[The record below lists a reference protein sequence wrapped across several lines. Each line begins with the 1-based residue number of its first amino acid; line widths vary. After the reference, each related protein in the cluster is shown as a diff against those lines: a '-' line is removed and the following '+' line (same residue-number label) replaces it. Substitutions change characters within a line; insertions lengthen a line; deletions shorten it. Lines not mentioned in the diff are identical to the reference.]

1 MHPVS
6 DFLEELRWRGLIAQT
21 TDEQAL
27 AGALD
32 AGPVTVY
39 AGFDPTAASL
49 HAGSLVPL
57 LTLRRF
63 QRAGHRPIV
72 LAGGATG
79 LIGDPS
85 GRSSERMLNTP
96 ERVRELVEALRPQ
109 LERFVEFEDA
119 TDKAGRALH
128 PAVLANNLDWTASV
142 SALDFLRDVGKHFP
156 VTQML
161 ARESVA
167 GRIAAGGISYTEFS
181 YQLLQAND
189 YLQLYRDQGCRLQ
202 IGGNDQ
208 WGNITAGLDLIRRV
222 TANDGGP
229 AHALTVPLLINASG
243 EKFGKSTGGGS
254 VWLDPS
260 LTSPY
265 AWFQFWFNVDDRDVV
280 ARLKT
285 FTFLDRKEIE
295 ELEVQVSERPAAR
308 SALRRLA
315 EEMTT
320 LVHGAEETAAVT
332 AASQALFGRGELRD
346 LPVDT
351 LSAALTEAGLHRL
364 SGELPSAAMLLQA
377 AGLAGSLSEARRT
390 VREGGA
396 YINNKKV
403 TDADAPPTASD
414 LLHGRWLVLRRGKRT
429 VAGVESVG

>member
-1 MHPVS
+1 MLPVS
-6 DFLEELRWRGLIAQT
+6 DFLDELRWRGLIAQT

-27 AGALD
+27 STALD
-32 AGPVTVY
+32 NAPLTVY

-49 HAGSLVPL
+49 HAGHLVPL

-63 QRAGHRPIV
+63 QQAGHRPIV

-85 GRSSERMLNTP
+85 GRSTERVLNTP

-109 LERFVEFEDA
+109 LAKFVDFEDS
-119 TDKAGRALH
+119 TTSDGRTVHAG
-128 PAVLANNLDWTASV
+128 VLANNLDWTASI

-167 GRIAAGGISYTEFS
+167 ARINSGGLSYTEFS

-208 WGNITAGLDLIRRV
+208 WGNITAGLDYIRRV
-222 TANDGGP
+222 TANEGGP
-229 AHALTVPLLINASG
+229 AHALTLPLLTNANG

-254 VWLDPS
+254 VWLDPQ

-265 AWFQFWFNVDDRDVV
+265 AWFQFWFNTDDKDVV
-280 ARLKT
+280 SRLKT

-295 ELEVQVSERPAAR
+295 ELETQVAERPAAR
-308 SALRRLA
+308 LAQRRLA

-320 LVHGAEETAAVT
+320 LIHGAEETAAVN
-332 AASQALFGRGELRD
+332 AASQALFGRGELRE
-346 LPVDT
+346 LPEAT
-351 LSAALTEAGLHRL
+351 LRAALTEAGLHQV
-364 SGELPSAAMLLQA
+364 SGELPSVAALLQA
-377 AGLAGSLSEARRT
+377 SGLAASLSEARRT

-396 YINNKKV
+396 YVNNTKV
-403 TDADAPPTASD
+403 TDAEAPPATED
-414 LLHGRWLVLRRGKRT
+414 LIHGRWLVLRRGKRT
-429 VAGVESVG
+429 FAGIERL

>member
-1 MHPVS
+1 MLSVS
-6 DFLEELRWRGLIAQT
+6 DFLDELRWRGLIAQT

-27 AGALD
+27 GAALD
-32 AGPVTVY
+32 AGPLTVY

-49 HAGSLVPL
+49 HAGHLVPM

-63 QRAGHRPIV
+63 QQAGHRPIV

-85 GRSSERMLNTP
+85 GRSSERVLNTP

-109 LERFVEFEDA
+109 LAKFVDFEQ
-119 TDKAGRALH
+119 GAL
-128 PAVLANNLDWTASV
+128 LANNLDWTANI

-156 VTQML
+156 VTQMM
-161 ARESVA
+161 ARESVSA
-167 GRIAAGGISYTEFS
+167 RINSGGLSYTEFS

-208 WGNITAGLDLIRRV
+208 WGNITAGLDYIRRV
-222 TANDGGP
+222 TANEGGP
-229 AHALTVPLLINASG
+229 AHALTLPLLTNASG

-254 VWLDPS
+254 VWLDPA

-265 AWFQFWFNVDDRDVV
+265 AWYQFWFNTDDRDVV

-295 ELEVQVSERPAAR
+295 ELAAAVEERPAAR
-308 SALRRLA
+308 LAQRRLA

-320 LVHGAEETAAVT
+320 LVHGSSETSAVT
-332 AASQALFGRGELRD
+332 AASGALFGRGELQG
-346 LPVDT
+346 LPAET
-351 LSAALTEAGLHRL
+351 LRAALAEAGLHQVG
-364 SGELPSAAMLLQA
+364 GELPSAAALFQA
-377 AGLAGSLSEARRT
+377 SGLASSLSDARRT

-396 YINNKKV
+396 YVNNAKV
-403 TDADAPPTASD
+403 TDADAPPARED
-414 LLHGRWLVLRRGKRT
+414 LLHGRWLVLRKGKRT
-429 VAGVESVG
+429 IAGVEVS

>member
-1 MHPVS
+1 MLCVS
-6 DFLEELRWRGLIAQT
+6 DFLDELRWRGLIAQT

-27 AGALD
+27 STALD
-32 AGPVTVY
+32 NAPLTVY

-49 HAGSLVPL
+49 HAGHLVPL

-63 QRAGHRPIV
+63 QQAGHRPIV

-85 GRSSERMLNTP
+85 GRSSERVLNTP

-109 LERFVEFEDA
+109 LAKFVDFEDSTTA
-119 TDKAGRALH
+119 DGRVTHA
-128 PAVLANNLDWTASV
+128 AVLANNLDWTASI

-167 GRIAAGGISYTEFS
+167 ARISSGGLSYTEFS

-189 YLQLYRDQGCRLQ
+189 FLQLYRDQGCRLQ

-208 WGNITAGLDLIRRV
+208 WGNITAGLDYIRRV
-222 TANDGGP
+222 TANEGGQ
-229 AHALTVPLLINASG
+229 AHALTLPLLTNANG

-254 VWLDPS
+254 VWLDPN

-265 AWFQFWFNVDDRDVV
+265 AWFQFWFNTDDRDVV
-280 ARLKT
+280 GRLKT

-295 ELEVQVSERPAAR
+295 ELETQVAERPAAR
-308 SALRRLA
+308 LAQRRLA

-320 LVHGAEETAAVT
+320 LVHGAEETSAVL
-332 AASQALFGRGELRD
+332 AASQALFGRGELRE
-346 LPVDT
+346 LPAET
-351 LSAALTEAGLHRL
+351 LRAALTEAGLHQV
-364 SGELPSAAMLLQA
+364 SGELPSAAALLQT

-396 YINNKKV
+396 YVNNVKV
-403 TDADAPPTASD
+403 TDAEAPPARED

-429 VAGVESVG
+429 VSGIEVL

>member
-1 MHPVS
+1 MLSVS
-6 DFLEELRWRGLIAQT
+6 EFLDELRWRGLIAQT

-27 AGALD
+27 STALD
-32 AGPVTVY
+32 NGPLTVY

-49 HAGSLVPL
+49 HAGHLVPM

-63 QRAGHRPIV
+63 QQAGHRPIV

-85 GRSSERMLNTP
+85 GRSSERVLNTP
-96 ERVRELVEALRPQ
+96 DKVRELVEKLRPQ
-109 LERFVEFEDA
+109 LAKFVDFDEGA
-119 TDKAGRALH
+119 I
-128 PAVLANNLDWTASV
+128 LANNLDWTANI

-156 VTQML
+156 VTQMM
-161 ARESVA
+161 ARESVSA
-167 GRIAAGGISYTEFS
+167 RINSGGLSYTEFS

-189 YLQLYRDQGCRLQ
+189 YLQLYRDHGCRLQ

-208 WGNITAGLDLIRRV
+208 WGNITAGLDYIRRV

-229 AHALTVPLLINASG
+229 AHALTVPLLTNATG

-254 VWLDPS
+254 VWLDPE

-265 AWFQFWFNVDDRDVV
+265 AWYQFWFNTDDRDVV
-280 ARLKT
+280 SRLKT

-295 ELEVQVSERPAAR
+295 ELEIAVTERPAAR
-308 SALRRLA
+308 LAQRRLA

-320 LVHGAEETAAVT
+320 LVHGADETAAVT
-332 AASQALFGRGELRD
+332 TASGALFGRGELGG
-346 LPVDT
+346 LPADT
-351 LSAALTEAGLHRL
+351 LRAALAEAGLHEV
-364 SGELPSAAMLLQA
+364 SGELPSVAALFQA
-377 AGLAGSLSEARRT
+377 SGLCSSLSDARRT

-396 YINNKKV
+396 YVNNTKV
-403 TDADAPPTASD
+403 TDGEAPPSREE

-429 VAGVESVG
+429 IAGVEVTA

>member
-1 MHPVS
+1 MS
-6 DFLEELRWRGLIAQT
+6 DFLDELRWRGLIAQT

-27 AGALD
+27 STALD
-32 AGPVTVY
+32 NAPLTVY

-49 HAGSLVPL
+49 HAGHLVPL

-63 QRAGHRPIV
+63 QQAGHRPIV

-85 GRSSERMLNTP
+85 GRSSERVLNTP

-109 LERFVEFEDA
+109 LAKFVDFEDSTTA
-119 TDKAGRALH
+119 DGRVTHA
-128 PAVLANNLDWTASV
+128 AVLANNLDWTASI

-167 GRIAAGGISYTEFS
+167 ARISSGGLSYTEFS

-189 YLQLYRDQGCRLQ
+189 FLQLYRDQGCRLQ

-208 WGNITAGLDLIRRV
+208 WGNITAGLDYIRRV
-222 TANDGGP
+222 TANEGGQ
-229 AHALTVPLLINASG
+229 AHALTLPLLTNANG

-254 VWLDPS
+254 VWLDPN

-265 AWFQFWFNVDDRDVV
+265 AWFQFWFNTDDRDVV
-280 ARLKT
+280 GRLKT

-295 ELEVQVSERPAAR
+295 ELETQVAERPAAR
-308 SALRRLA
+308 LAQRRLA

-320 LVHGAEETAAVT
+320 LVHGAEETSAVL
-332 AASQALFGRGELRD
+332 AASQALFGRGELRE
-346 LPVDT
+346 LPAET
-351 LSAALTEAGLHRL
+351 LRAALTEAGLHQV
-364 SGELPSAAMLLQA
+364 SGELPSAAALLQT

-396 YINNKKV
+396 YVNNVKV
-403 TDADAPPTASD
+403 TDAEAPPARED

-429 VAGVESVG
+429 VSGIEVL